1 MATET
6 TLWDINDKRPEKT
19 IYVPE
24 GTENEQIISTLMHG
38 YGFSKLQEAAYGVR
52 ETFKKYKL
60 VALDKDGS
68 LEPTYG
74 HLSEFD
80 EIIAKFPNL
89 AEEDLEKAKE
99 ILNQMKDKNAE
110 FAKTY
115 VAIIKQNIDSILRQD
130 REPERGKETE
140 RG

>member
-1 MATET
+1 MDYQGNREVEALFNFIKEHT
-6 TLWDINDKRPEKT
+6 
-19 IYVPE
+19 
-24 GTENEQIISTLMHG
+24 GTARNM
-38 YGFSKLQEAAYGVR
+38 
-52 ETFKKYKL
+52 
-60 VALDKDGS
+60 DGS

-115 VAIIKQNIDSILRQD
+115 VAIIKKIIKNGASFVDKEKARVSKMLQSDSINNVKKGAFRLRQNILNYF
-130 REPERGKETE
+130 K
-140 RG
+140 